1 MRKEHPHAQ
10 VLRWLAD
17 GENVQARKTDGS
29 ENWWGLLEMA
39 GSRWMAE
46 LLKGSLGNGS
56 ANSHEF
62 RIKPKTIT
70 VGDREIE
77 APVMSGPGYYLTNYG
92 DVFRW
97 FEDANLNPPIDLQ
110 KLGRVF
116 ATEEAARAAQEAITA
131 LLTREPS

>member
-1 MRKEHPHAQ
+1 MKKEHPHAQ
-10 VLRWLAD
+10 VYRWIAD
-17 GENVQARKTDGS
+17 GENVQACKLDGS
-29 ENWWGLLEMA
+29 EPWWSILEDA
-39 GSRWMAE
+39 SYTWWLE
-46 LLKGSLGNGS
+46 LLHGRHHGQY
-56 ANSHEF
+56 EF
-62 RIKPKTIT
+62 RIKPKTIK

-77 APVMSGPGYYLTNYG
+77 APIKSGPGYYLTNYG